1 MKAKVFDGVTISKV
15 QGELDEWLKGAENKT
30 VKFRTPDPWQKLMEQ
45 NRAHSGFATP
55 LPGS

>member
-30 VKFRTPDPWQKLMEQ
+30 VKFITQSESQHGREGNSHHVTVIVWYD
-45 NRAHSGFATP
+45 
-55 LPGS
+55 